1 MLILWSVLVR
11 ETQERSFGG
20 FAKACRVSYASTPY
34 PIGRPQHCGNTVRGD
49 SDGEV
54 AHMPEWRPGSLVK
67 ARERDWIV
75 LPQDEPEV
83 IRLRPIDGDDAAGIG
98 IHLQLEPDALS
109 EATYAL
115 PDPDRA
121 RGSTPGRLL
130 HDAARL
136 RLRSGAGPFRSMGH
150 LSVSPRPYQLVP
162 LIMALRL
169 DPVRLLIA
177 DDVGVGKTIEAAL
190 IARELLDRGVI
201 KRIGVLC
208 PPHLCEQWVRE
219 LDEKFHIEA
228 ALVQPSQMA
237 RLERHLPRPDLNVF
251 QYYRHMVAS
260 IDFMKSERYRDTF
273 LQNAPDLII
282 VDEAHAAARPR
293 SDRGGAQQQQRH
305 ELLRRLAESAE
316 RSIILATATPH
327 SGIEESFRSLLGL
340 LDPALDRP
348 EIEPLPRDHV
358 ARRFVQRKRS
368 DLRNW
373 LGNETPFPERESE
386 ERPYTMTPEYVRL
399 YEDVR
404 RYCQELVSTGSEVR
418 RQQQRVRYWAA
429 TAILRCLL
437 SSPAAAEAMLR
448 ARRERNAGADL
459 SVDDEA
465 LDPESLMTQ
474 VLDSADEEEP
484 ADYVPAASL
493 DEHAAGL
500 REEEIARLDQFLQ
513 RARRLSGPELDA
525 KLAAVA
531 DAVNGLL
538 SEGFHPIVY
547 CRFIATAEY
556 VATALQRL
564 LEGSH
569 SNLRVTS
576 VTGGDGNS
584 EQRREI
590 VEDLAAES
598 VRVLVATD
606 CLSEGI
612 NLQQHFDAVVHYDL
626 PWNPNRLE
634 QREGRVDRYG
644 QRRGTVKTLLLY
656 GSNNAIDLTVLDVLI
671 RKARDIRAR
680 WGFSVPV
687 PDSDELVQAV
697 IDSVLERQADSG
709 QQLTLA
715 MESAAVAGFEERL
728 DEAAAREEESRSRFA
743 QRTIRPDEV
752 QRELEELE
760 PVLGSARD
768 VQRFTAEVLQ
778 RVGGSL
784 RETGDSGMF
793 ETALGELEG
802 SLQARMP
809 DLRLP
814 LRVRFSGPFPD
825 DPAPVL
831 DERAITLGRCHPIIE
846 FLAERVLGEALLD
859 LDGSTFFSRSAAVAT
874 RVVERRTA
882 VFVLRLRYLLT
893 ERGRPATFAEEIVTA
908 ACTSGREGLDWVAP
922 RESSIQLLADAT
934 PAANLSPDERAEQV
948 RWALSLIE
956 QHDDWPREV
965 VDERVAALSTAHER
979 LREQARGGRLRVE
992 PHEPPDVLGCFVLVP
1007 VPGGA

>member
-1 MLILWSVLVR
+1 
-11 ETQERSFGG
+11 
-20 FAKACRVSYASTPY
+20 
-34 PIGRPQHCGNTVRGD
+34 
-49 SDGEV
+49 
-54 AHMPEWRPGSLVK
+54 MPEWRPGSLVK
-67 ARERDWIV
+67 VRERDWII
-75 LPQDEPEV
+75 LPQDEPDV

-98 IHLQLEPDALS
+98 IHLHLEPDALS
-109 EATYAL
+109 EATYAF
-115 PDPDRA
+115 PDPSRA
-121 RGSTPGRLL
+121 RGSAPGRLL

-136 RLRSGAGPFRSMGH
+136 RLRSGAGPFRSMGR

-190 IARELLDRGVI
+190 IARELLDRSAI
-201 KRIGVLC
+201 QRIGVLC

-219 LDEKFHIEA
+219 LSEKFNIEA

-237 RLERHLPRPDLNVF
+237 RLERGLPRPDLNVF

-273 LQNAPDLII
+273 LQNAPDLVI

-293 SDRGGAQQQQRH
+293 SDRGVPQQQRH
-305 ELLRRLAESAE
+305 ELLRRLAEDPE
-316 RSIILATATPH
+316 RSIILVTATPH

-348 EIEPLPRDHV
+348 ETEPLPRDQV

-368 DLRNW
+368 DLRRW
-373 LGNETPFPERESE
+373 LGQETPFPERKSE

-404 RYCQELVSTGSEVR
+404 AYCQDLVSTGPEMR
-418 RQQQRVRYWAA
+418 HHQRRVRYWTA

-437 SSPAAAEAMLR
+437 SSPAAAEAMLL
-448 ARRERNAGADL
+448 ARRERRTGADL
-459 SVDDEA
+459 GEDGEA
-465 LDPESLMTQ
+465 VDPESLMTQ

-484 ADYVPAASL
+484 ADYIPATSL
-493 DEHAAGL
+493 GGDAAGL
-500 REEEIARLDQFLQ
+500 QAEEIERLDSFLL
-513 RARRLSGPELDA
+513 RARRLAGPERDA

-531 DAVNGLL
+531 DAIRGLL
-538 SEGFHPIVY
+538 REGFHPIVY

-556 VATALQRL
+556 VATELQRL
-564 LEGSH
+564 LETSH
-569 SNLRVTS
+569 PSLRVTS

-590 VEDLAAES
+590 VEDLAGEP

-612 NLQQHFDAVVHYDL
+612 NLQGHFDAIVHYDL

-644 QRRGTVKTLLLY
+644 QRRDTVNTVLLY
-656 GSNNAIDLTVLDVLI
+656 GSNNAIDLTVLEVLI
-671 RKARDIRAR
+671 RKARDIRAK

-687 PDSDELVQAV
+687 PDSDELVRAV
-697 IDSVLERQADSG
+697 IDSVLERRPDSG
-709 QQLTLA
+709 QQLALP
-715 MESAAVAGFEERL
+715 MESVAVTGFQQLL
-728 DEAAAREEESRSRFA
+728 DAAAAREEESRSRFA

-760 PVLGSARD
+760 PVLGNARD
-768 VQRFTAEVLQ
+768 LQRFTAEVLQ

-784 RETGDSGMF
+784 RATADSG
-793 ETALGELEG
+793 ALDMSCGQLEAG
-802 SLQARMP
+802 LQARLP
-809 DLRLP
+809 QLRFP
-814 LRVRFSGPFPD
+814 LRVRFTGPFPD

-831 DERAITLGRCHPIIE
+831 DEQAITLGRCHPIIE
-846 FLAERVLGEALLD
+846 FLAERVLGESLAD
-859 LDGSTFFSRSAAVAT
+859 LDGSTYFSRSAAVST
-874 RVVERRTA
+874 RAVERRTA

-893 ERGRPATFAEEIVTA
+893 ERGRPPTFAEEVHA
-908 ACTSGREGLDWVAP
+908 GWKQE
-922 RESSIQLLADAT
+922 
-934 PAANLSPDERAEQV
+934 
-948 RWALSLIE
+948 
-956 QHDDWPREV
+956 
-965 VDERVAALSTAHER
+965 
-979 LREQARGGRLRVE
+979 
-992 PHEPPDVLGCFVLVP
+992 F
-1007 VPGGA
+1007 

>member
-1 MLILWSVLVR
+1 
-11 ETQERSFGG
+11 
-20 FAKACRVSYASTPY
+20 
-34 PIGRPQHCGNTVRGD
+34 
-49 SDGEV
+49 
-54 AHMPEWRPGSLVK
+54 MPEWRPGSLVK

-75 LPQDEPEV
+75 LPQDEPDV
-83 IRLRPIDGDDAAGIG
+83 IRLRPIDGDDTDGIG

-109 EATYAL
+109 EATYAF

-121 RGSTPGRLL
+121 RGWAPGRLL

-136 RLRSGAGPFRSMGH
+136 RLRSGAGPFRSMGR

-162 LIMALRL
+162 LIMGLRL

-177 DDVGVGKTIEAAL
+177 DDVGVGKTIAAAL
-190 IARELLDRGVI
+190 IARELLDRGAI

-208 PPHLCEQWVRE
+208 PPHLCEQWIRE

-237 RLERHLPRPDLNVF
+237 RLERRLPRPDLNVF

-305 ELLRRLAESAE
+305 ELLRRLAEDSE

-348 EIEPLPRDHV
+348 EMEPLPPAQV

-368 DLRNW
+368 DLRHW
-373 LGNETPFPERESE
+373 LGNETPFPERDSE

-448 ARRERNAGADL
+448 ARRERQTGARL
-459 SVDDEA
+459 SVDGEA
-465 LDPESLMTQ
+465 LDLESLMTQ

-493 DEHAAGL
+493 EEHAAGL
-500 REEEIARLDQFLQ
+500 REDEIARLDQFLQ
-513 RARRLSGPELDA
+513 RARRLSGVDA

-531 DAVNGLL
+531 DAVDRLL
-538 SEGFHPIVY
+538 REGFHPIVY

-556 VATALQRL
+556 VAVELQRL

-569 SNLRVTS
+569 SKLRVTS

-590 VEDLAAES
+590 VEDLAAEP

-644 QRRGTVKTLLLY
+644 QRRSAVKTVLLY
-656 GSNNAIDLTVLDVLI
+656 GSNNAIDLTVLEVLI

-709 QQLTLA
+709 RQLALP
-715 MESAAVAGFEERL
+715 MESVAVAGFQERL

-768 VQRFTAEVLQ
+768 VQRFTAELLQ

-784 RETGDSGMF
+784 RETGDSGVF
-793 ETALGELEG
+793 EMALGDLEG
-802 SLQARMP
+802 GLQARLP
-809 DLRLP
+809 DLRPP
-814 LRVRFSGPFPD
+814 LLVRFSGPFPA

-846 FLAERVLGEALLD
+846 FLAERVLGESLLD

-874 RVVERRTA
+874 RAVDRRTA
-882 VFVLRLRYLLT
+882 VFVLRLRYLLS
-893 ERGRPATFAEEIVTA
+893 ERGRPPTFAEEIATA
-908 ACTSGREGLDWVAP
+908 ACTPGREGLDWVAP

-934 PAANLSPDERAEQV
+934 PAANLSPDERAEHV
-948 RWALSLIE
+948 RWALSLLE

-979 LREQARGGRLRVE
+979 LREQARGGRLGIQ
-992 PHEPPDVLGCFVLVP
+992 PHAPPDVLGCFVLVP

>member
-1 MLILWSVLVR
+1 
-11 ETQERSFGG
+11 
-20 FAKACRVSYASTPY
+20 
-34 PIGRPQHCGNTVRGD
+34 
-49 SDGEV
+49 
-54 AHMPEWRPGSLVK
+54 MPEWRPGSLVR
-67 ARERDWIV
+67 AREREWIV
-75 LPQDEPEV
+75 LPQDEPDV
-83 IRLRPIDGDDAAGIG
+83 IRLRPIDGDDTDAVG
-98 IHLQLEPDALS
+98 IHSQLEPDALT
-109 EATYAL
+109 EATYSF

-121 RGSTPGRLL
+121 RGSAPGRLL

-136 RLRSGAGPFRSMGH
+136 RLRSGAGPFRSMGR

-190 IARELLDRGVI
+190 IARELLDRGAI

-237 RLERHLPRPDLNVF
+237 RLERRLPRPDLNVF

-260 IDFMKSERYRDTF
+260 VDFMKSERYRDTF

-293 SDRGGAQQQQRH
+293 SDRGGTQQQRH
-305 ELLRRLAESAE
+305 ELIRRLAESPE

-340 LDPALDRP
+340 LDPTLDRP
-348 EIEPLPRDHV
+348 EIEPLPRDQV

-368 DLRNW
+368 DLRHW
-373 LGNETPFPERESE
+373 LGNETPFPERESA
-386 ERPYTMTPEYVRL
+386 ERSYTMTPEYVRL

-448 ARRERNAGADL
+448 ARRERHAGTDPSA
-459 SVDDEA
+459 DDEA
-465 LDPESLMTQ
+465 SDPESLMTQ
-474 VLDSADEEEP
+474 VLDSADEEDP

-493 DEHAAGL
+493 DDHAAGL
-500 REEEIARLDQFLQ
+500 REDEIARLDQFLQ
-513 RARRLSGPELDA
+513 RARRLAGPELDS

-531 DAVNGLL
+531 DAVDELL
-538 SEGFHPIVY
+538 QEGFHPIVY

-556 VATALQRL
+556 VAAGLQRL
-564 LEGSH
+564 LKGSH
-569 SNLRVTS
+569 SKLRVTS

-590 VEDLAAES
+590 VEDLAAEP

-644 QRRGTVKTLLLY
+644 QQRRTVKTVLLY
-656 GSNNAIDLTVLDVLI
+656 GSNNAIDLTVLEVLI

-709 QQLTLA
+709 QQLALP
-715 MESAAVAGFEERL
+715 MESAAVAGFQERL

-768 VQRFTAEVLQ
+768 AQRFTAEVLQ

-784 RETGDSGMF
+784 REAGDSGVF
-793 ETALGELEG
+793 EMSFGELEG
-802 SLQARMP
+802 NLQARIS
-809 DLRLP
+809 DLRFP
-814 LRVRFSGPFPD
+814 VRVRFSGPFPD

-831 DERAITLGRCHPIIE
+831 DKRAITLGRCHPVIE
-846 FLAERVLGEALLD
+846 FLAERVLGESLLD
-859 LDGSTFFSRSAAVAT
+859 LDGSTFFSRSAAVST
-874 RVVERRTA
+874 RAVERRTA
-882 VFVLRLRYLLT
+882 VFVLRLRYLLS
-893 ERGRPATFAEEIVTA
+893 ERGRPATFAEEIVTV
-908 ACTSGREGLDWVAP
+908 ACTPGHDGLEWVAP
-922 RESSIQLLADAT
+922 RESAIRLLAAAA
-934 PAANLSPDERAEQV
+934 PAANLSPDERAAHV
-948 RWALSLIE
+948 RWGLSLLE
-956 QHDDWPREV
+956 QHEGWQREI
-965 VDERVAALSTAHER
+965 VDERVTALANAHER
-979 LREQARGGRLRVE
+979 LREQARGGRLSIE
-992 PHEPPDVLGCFVLVP
+992 PHEPPDVLGSFVLVP

>member
-1 MLILWSVLVR
+1 
-11 ETQERSFGG
+11 
-20 FAKACRVSYASTPY
+20 
-34 PIGRPQHCGNTVRGD
+34 
-49 SDGEV
+49 
-54 AHMPEWRPGSLVK
+54 MPEWRPGSLVK

-75 LPQDEPEV
+75 LPQDEPDV
-83 IRLRPIDGDDAAGIG
+83 IRLRPIDGDDASGIG
-98 IHLQLEPDALS
+98 IHLHLEPDALS
-109 EATYAL
+109 EATYAF

-121 RGSTPGRLL
+121 RGSAPGRLL

-136 RLRSGAGPFRSMGH
+136 RLRSGAGPFRSMGR

-190 IARELLDRGVI
+190 IARELLDRSAI
-201 KRIGVLC
+201 QRIGVLC

-219 LDEKFHIEA
+219 LSEKFNIEA

-237 RLERHLPRPDLNVF
+237 RLERGLPRPDLNVF

-282 VDEAHAAARPR
+282 VDEAHTAARPR
-293 SDRGGAQQQQRH
+293 ADRGVSKQQQRH
-305 ELLRRLAESAE
+305 ELLRGLAEDPE
-316 RSIILATATPH
+316 RSIILVTATPH

-348 EIEPLPRDHV
+348 ETEPLPRDQV

-368 DLRNW
+368 DIRRW
-373 LGNETPFPERESE
+373 LGQETPFPDRESE

-404 RYCQELVSTGSEVR
+404 AYCQDLVSTGPEMR
-418 RQQQRVRYWAA
+418 HHQRRVRYWAA

-437 SSPAAAEAMLR
+437 SSPAAAEAMLQ
-448 ARRERNAGADL
+448 ARRERRTGADL
-459 SVDDEA
+459 GEDGEA
-465 LDPESLMTQ
+465 DDPESLMTQ

-484 ADYVPAASL
+484 ADYIPATSL
-493 DEHAAGL
+493 GGDAEGL
-500 REEEIARLDQFLQ
+500 QAEEIERLDSFLL
-513 RARRLSGPELDA
+513 RARRLAGPERDA

-531 DAVNGLL
+531 DAVQGLL
-538 SEGFHPIVY
+538 REGFHPIVY

-556 VATALQRL
+556 VASELQRL
-564 LEGSH
+564 LETDHPG
-569 SNLRVTS
+569 LRVTS

-590 VEDLAAES
+590 VEALAGEA

-612 NLQQHFDAVVHYDL
+612 NLQGHFDAIVHYDL

-644 QRRGTVKTLLLY
+644 QRRGTVNTVLLY

-671 RKARDIRAR
+671 RKSRDIRAR

-697 IDSVLERQADSG
+697 IDSVLERRTGSG
-709 QQLTLA
+709 QQLVLP
-715 MESAAVAGFEERL
+715 MESVAVTGFQQLL
-728 DEAAAREEESRSRFA
+728 DAAAAREEESRSRFA
-743 QRTIRPDEV
+743 QRTVRPDEV

-768 VQRFTAEVLQ
+768 LQRFTAEVLQ

-784 RETGDSGMF
+784 RETAESGAF
-793 ETALGELEG
+793 EMSCGQIEAG
-802 SLQARMP
+802 LQARLP
-809 DLRLP
+809 QLRFP

-831 DERAITLGRCHPIIE
+831 DEKAIALGRCHPIIE
-846 FLAERVLGEALLD
+846 FLAERVLGESLAD
-859 LDGSTFFSRSAAVAT
+859 IDGSTYFSRSAAVST
-874 RVVERRTA
+874 RAVERRTA

-893 ERGRPATFAEEIVTA
+893 ERGRPPTFAEEIVTA
-908 ACTSGREGLDWVAP
+908 ACTPGEGALDWIAP
-922 RESSIQLLADAT
+922 RESAVQLLADAT
-934 PAANLSPDERAEQV
+934 PVANLSPDERAEHV
-948 RWALSLIE
+948 RWALALLDRHE
-956 QHDDWPREV
+956 DWQHTI
-965 VDERVAALSTAHER
+965 VDERVAALSSAHER
-979 LREQARGGRLRVE
+979 LREQARGRRLEVK

-1007 VPGGA
+1007 APGGA

>member
-1 MLILWSVLVR
+1 
-11 ETQERSFGG
+11 
-20 FAKACRVSYASTPY
+20 
-34 PIGRPQHCGNTVRGD
+34 
-49 SDGEV
+49 
-54 AHMPEWRPGSLVK
+54 MPEWRPGSLVK

-75 LPQDEPEV
+75 LPQDEPDV

-136 RLRSGAGPFRSMGH
+136 RLRSGAGPFRSMGR

-237 RLERHLPRPDLNVF
+237 RLERRLPRPDLNVF

-305 ELLRRLAESAE
+305 ELLRRLAEKPE
-316 RSIILATATPH
+316 RSIVLATATPH
-327 SGIEESFRSLLGL
+327 SGVEESFRSLLGL

-373 LGNETPFPERESE
+373 LGNETPFPERESA
-386 ERPYTMTPEYVRL
+386 ERPYTMAPEYVRL

-404 RYCQELVSTGSEVR
+404 RYCQELVSTGSEVGR

-448 ARRERNAGADL
+448 ARRERHAGADL

-465 LDPESLMTQ
+465 LDAESLMTQ

-484 ADYVPAASL
+484 ADYVPTASL
-493 DEHAAGL
+493 DGHAAGL
-500 REEEIARLDQFLQ
+500 REEEIARLDQFLE

-531 DAVNGLL
+531 DAVDVLL
-538 SEGFHPIVY
+538 REGFHPIVY

-569 SNLRVTS
+569 SKLRVTS

-709 QQLTLA
+709 QQLALA
-715 MESAAVAGFEERL
+715 MESAAVAGFQERL

-752 QRELEELE
+752 QQELEELE

-793 ETALGELEG
+793 EMALGELEG

-859 LDGSTFFSRSAAVAT
+859 VDGSTFFSRSAAVAT
-874 RVVERRTA
+874 RAVDRRTA
-882 VFVLRLRYLLT
+882 VFVLRLRYLLS

-908 ACTSGREGLDWVAP
+908 ACTPGHEGLDWVAP

-934 PAANLSPDERAEQV
+934 PAANLSPDERAEHV
-948 RWALSLIE
+948 RWALSLLE

-1007 VPGGA
+1007 VPGDA

>member
-1 MLILWSVLVR
+1 
-11 ETQERSFGG
+11 
-20 FAKACRVSYASTPY
+20 
-34 PIGRPQHCGNTVRGD
+34 
-49 SDGEV
+49 
-54 AHMPEWRPGSLVK
+54 MPEWRPGSLVK

-75 LPQDEPEV
+75 LPQDEPDV

-98 IHLQLEPDALS
+98 IHLHLEPDALS
-109 EATYAL
+109 EATYAF
-115 PDPDRA
+115 PDPGRA
-121 RGSTPGRLL
+121 RSSAPGRLL

-136 RLRSGAGPFRSMGH
+136 RLRSGAGPFRAMGR

-190 IARELLDRGVI
+190 IARELLDRSAI
-201 KRIGVLC
+201 QRIGVLC

-219 LDEKFHIEA
+219 LSEKFNIEA

-237 RLERHLPRPDLNVF
+237 RLERGLPRPDLNVF

-282 VDEAHAAARPR
+282 VDEAHTAARPR
-293 SDRGGAQQQQRH
+293 ADRGVSKQQQRH
-305 ELLRRLAESAE
+305 ELLRGLAEDPE
-316 RSIILATATPH
+316 RSIILVTATPH

-340 LDPALDRP
+340 LDPGLDRP
-348 EIEPLPRDHV
+348 ETEPLPRDHV

-368 DLRNW
+368 DLRRW
-373 LGNETPFPERESE
+373 LGQETPFPDRESE

-404 RYCQELVSTGSEVR
+404 AYCQDLVSTGPEMR
-418 RQQQRVRYWAA
+418 RHQRRVRYWAA

-437 SSPAAAEAMLR
+437 SSPAAAEAMLQ
-448 ARRERNAGADL
+448 ARRERRARADL
-459 SVDDEA
+459 GDDGEA
-465 LDPESLMTQ
+465 VDPESLMTQ

-484 ADYVPAASL
+484 ADYIPATSL
-493 DEHAAGL
+493 GGDAAGL
-500 REEEIARLDQFLQ
+500 QAEEIERLDSFLL
-513 RARRLSGPELDA
+513 RARRLAGPERDA

-531 DAVNGLL
+531 DAVQGLL
-538 SEGFHPIVY
+538 REGFHPIVY

-556 VATALQRL
+556 VASELQRL
-564 LEGSH
+564 LETDHPG
-569 SNLRVTS
+569 LRVTS

-590 VEDLAAES
+590 VEDLAGEA

-612 NLQQHFDAVVHYDL
+612 NLQGHFDAIVHYDL

-644 QRRGTVKTLLLY
+644 QRRGTVNTVLLY
-656 GSNNAIDLTVLDVLI
+656 GSNNAIDLTVLEVLI
-671 RKARDIRAR
+671 RKARDIRAT

-697 IDSVLERQADSG
+697 IDSVLERRPDSG
-709 QQLTLA
+709 QQLALP
-715 MESAAVAGFEERL
+715 MESVAVTGFQQLL
-728 DEAAAREEESRSRFA
+728 DTAAAREEESRSRFA

-768 VQRFTAEVLQ
+768 LQRFTAEVLQ

-784 RETGDSGMF
+784 RATADSGAFDMSC
-793 ETALGELEG
+793 GQLEA
-802 SLQARMP
+802 SLQARLP
-809 DLRLP
+809 QLRFP
-814 LRVRFSGPFPD
+814 LRVRFTGPFPD

-831 DERAITLGRCHPIIE
+831 DEQAITLGRCHPIIE
-846 FLAERVLGEALLD
+846 FLAERVLGESLAD
-859 LDGSTFFSRSAAVAT
+859 LDGSTYFSRSAAVST
-874 RVVERRTA
+874 RAVERRTA

-893 ERGRPATFAEEIVTA
+893 ERGRPPTFAEEIVTA
-908 ACTSGREGLDWVAP
+908 ACTPGEGALNWIAP
-922 RESSIQLLADAT
+922 RESAVQLLADAT
-934 PAANLSPDERAEQV
+934 PVANLSPDERAEHV
-948 RWALSLIE
+948 RWALALLDRHE
-956 QHDDWPREV
+956 DWQHTI
-965 VDERVAALSTAHER
+965 VDERVAALSSAHER
-979 LREQARGGRLRVE
+979 LREQARGRRLEVK
-992 PHEPPDVLGCFVLVP
+992 PHAPPDVLGCFVLVP
-1007 VPGGA
+1007 APGGA